1 MAPAKH
7 IIALGGGGFSME
19 PDNPALDRYILRQA
33 RNETPN
39 VCFVPTASGDSD
51 DYIQRFYASFKQHA
65 CTPTHLS
72 FFRDPPSDLRG
83 FIMQQDVIYVGGGNT
98 RNMLLI
104 WRDRGMDVVL
114 REALD
119 AGIVLTGVSAGSI
132 CWFKQGVTDSN
143 KPKDSD
149 ELSAMPCLGF
159 LPHSNC
165 PHYDGEANRRPEYH
179 RLQKHGEISEGW
191 AADDGVGLHYI
202 DGELHNVVSSRPHA
216 SAYWVHH
223 DGSCVQEEARRP
235 SYLGA

>member
-1 MAPAKH
+1 MAAAKH

-19 PDNPALDRYILRQA
+19 PDNPALDQYILRQA
-33 RNETPN
+33 RTKTPN

-51 DYIQRFYASFKQHA
+51 DYIQRFYASFKQHT

-72 FFRDPPSDLRG
+72 FFRDPPSDLHA
-83 FIMQQDVIYVGGGNT
+83 FIMRQDVIYVGGGNT

-104 WRDRGMDVVL
+104 WRDRGMDAVL
-114 REALD
+114 QQALD

-149 ELSAMPCLGF
+149 ELSAMSCLGL

-179 RLQKHGEISEGW
+179 RLLKRGEIGEGW

-202 DGELHNVVSSRPHA
+202 DGELHKVVSSRPYA
-216 SAYWVHH
+216 AAYWVHR
-223 DGSCVQEEARRP
+223 DGGSVQEEARRP
-235 SYLGA
+235 SYLGS